1 VFCYDLASIAEIV
14 SDEGF
19 SLSALAEIIQLDTAA
34 ARVLRLRFDGGT
46 AFNRNA

>member
-1 VFCYDLASIAEIV
+1 LLKLV

-34 ARVLRLRFDGGT
+34 ARVLRLRFDRGT

>member
-1 VFCYDLASIAEIV
+1 LV

-19 SLSALAEIIQLDTAA
+19 SLSALAEIIQLGTAVV
-34 ARVLRLRFDGGT
+34 RILRLRFDGGT

>member
-1 VFCYDLASIAEIV
+1 LLKLV

-19 SLSALAEIIQLDTAA
+19 SLSALAEIVQLDTAA